1 MKFVN
6 FNLLSQKWYDLSIH
20 HLLSILFHACY
31 IYTIC
36 GKVMQFMAAVMSQHL
51 VFLFFKHQPQ
61 VQLNLIL
68 LRRQLSETRIE

>member
-6 FNLLSQKWYDLSIH
+6 FNLLSQKWYDLNIH
-20 HLLSILFHACY
+20 HLLAIHIHACD

-68 LRRQLSETRIE
+68 PRRQLSGTRVE